1 MQRRL
6 YSFIAIP
13 ALALGLA
20 ACGSSSKSSTPTATT
35 PTTASAGSATSAPGA
50 STDAGGTITI
60 SSAFTFTTTPAKA
73 GSMVTVKNTSNA
85 THTVTAN
92 DTAGG
97 FDVTIDAGKTATFK
111 APAAGTYKFHCNIH
125 NFMMGTLTVT

>member
-13 ALALGLA
+13 ALAFGLA
-20 ACGSSSKSSTPTATT
+20 ACGSSAKSSSSATT
-35 PTTASAGSATSAPGA
+35 AAPSGSTAAAPDASGA
-50 STDAGGTITI
+50 QIMIDA
-60 SSAFTFTTTPAKA
+60 AFKFTTTPVKA
-73 GSMVTVKNTSNA
+73 GSTVTVKNNSAA
-85 THTVTAN
+85 THTVTAD

-97 FDVTIDAGKTATFK
+97 FNVTIDAGKTATFK

-125 NFMMGTLTVT
+125 NYMMGTLTVT